1 MQKVMTLLGTMIL
14 LGLTIGFCLHLE
26 GVTAKVIS
34 CILGTSL
41 IFLFL
46 YIPKQNK

>member
-1 MQKVMTLLGTMIL
+1 MQKVMRLVGTMIL
-14 LGLTIGFCLHLE
+14 VGATIGFCVHLE

-34 CILGTSL
+34 GVLGIVL
-41 IFLFL
+41 ICLFL